1 MRSRGN
7 IARDLKCWEVVTS
20 GTRASRKVLN
30 HRGHG
35 ALADSCAERCAPTS
49 EKTFRLT
56 VCFIAL
62 LYHGKSQACI
72 GESIALPHRKITRAL
87 PTHCR
92 SAYRSQ
98 QFLVA
103 RAGQLRQ
110 ISHLHGT
117 GEWFADL

>member
-1 MRSRGN
+1 MRSRRN
-7 IARDLKCWEVVTS
+7 IARVLKCREVVTS

-30 HRGHG
+30 HRGHE
-35 ALADSCAERCAPTS
+35 ALDSSAELCAPIS

-56 VCFIAL
+56 VCFITL
-62 LYHGKSQACI
+62 LYHGKSRACV
-72 GESIALPHRKITRAL
+72 GESIALPHGKITRAL

-92 SAYRSQ
+92 SADRSQ

-103 RAGQLRQ
+103 GTGKLWQ